1 MDIESLNTSI
11 FFIGGQHLAVNGIEA
26 PVSGLPVQNIANV
39 VGLSLTDRQ
48 LEGVAKSNQP
58 TLATERA
65 HFADMVYVYD
75 RIAVDPLE
83 LLLRKALFDT
93 AKRLGRQESLF

>member
-1 MDIESLNTSI
+1 M
-11 FFIGGQHLAVNGIEA
+11 
-26 PVSGLPVQNIANV
+26 LPVQNISDIM
-39 VGLSLTDRQ
+39 GLSLAYGQ

-58 TLATERA
+58 TLATECT